1 MTMKSS
7 TVCET
12 TPYLLPHR
20 VIAWDHTGGP
30 RATNAPPVYSPNLT
44 RQFRVT
50 PPRDDAPRTPSQWI
64 KGNLVGL
71 GSAAVLAVYSAGY
84 ARTREAAQRFEGEDR
99 QRHAVIP
106 ATTVPIAPEVAR
118 TIPSPQP
125 VLDAKPAPTAPK
137 TPAATSSKKSS
148 PSAISTESKP
158 STPVA
163 DTTPVRADTA
173 PTSQPVSPAQPTPA
187 AAAPAAPATD
197 TAAKLAKTQL
207 GWNDGTFTGWGGS
220 RHGDIQATVEIKAGR
235 IISAWI
241 SICATQYSCSWIDS
255 LPGQVVARQSPEVDF
270 VSGATQSTN
279 AFYYAV
285 VQALRKAK

>member
-1 MTMKSS
+1 MKSS
-7 TVCET
+7 TLGARLSV
-12 TPYLLPHR
+12 PVPDA
-20 VIAWDHTGGP
+20 VNAWGHTRGP
-30 RATNAPPVYSPNLT
+30 GSPPAINAPPVYSPNLT

-50 PPRDDAPRTPSQWI
+50 PPRDDAPRNPSQWI

-99 QRHAVIP
+99 QRHAAIP
-106 ATTVPIAPEVAR
+106 AAAVAIAPEVAP
-118 TIPSPQP
+118 TIPTPQL
-125 VLDAKPAPTAPK
+125 VLEATPAPIAPK
-137 TPAATSSKKSS
+137 TNAAKTAKQSAAPA
-148 PSAISTESKP
+148 ESKP
-158 STPVA
+158 SKPAA
-163 DTTPVRADTA
+163 DTTTARADTTATA
-173 PTSQPVSPAQPTPA
+173 PQPATQ
-187 AAAPAAPATD
+187 APASTPTD
-197 TAAKLAKTQL
+197 TAAKSDNTQV
-207 GWNDGTFTGWGGS
+207 GWKDGTFTGWGGS

-255 LPGQVVARQSPEVDF
+255 LPGQVVKRQSPEVDF

-285 VQALRKAK
+285 VQALHKAK

>member
-99 QRHAVIP
+99 QRHAAIP
-106 ATTVPIAPEVAR
+106 ATTVAIAPDVAPP
-118 TIPSPQP
+118 IPSPQP

-137 TPAATSSKKSS
+137 KPAATSSKKSS
-148 PSAISTESKP
+148 PSAISTEPKP
-158 STPVA
+158 GTPVA
-163 DTTPVRADTA
+163 DTAPPRADTA
-173 PTSQPVSPAQPTPA
+173 LAPQPVAPAQTAPA
-187 AAAPAAPATD
+187 AAAPATD
-197 TAAKLAKTQL
+197 TASKSEKTQL
-207 GWNDGTFTGWGGS
+207 GWKDGTFTGWGGS
-220 RHGDIQATVEIKAGR
+220 RHGD
-235 IISAWI
+235 
-241 SICATQYSCSWIDS
+241 
-255 LPGQVVARQSPEVDF
+255 
-270 VSGATQSTN
+270 
-279 AFYYAV
+279 
-285 VQALRKAK
+285 

>member
-1 MTMKSS
+1 
-7 TVCET
+7 
-12 TPYLLPHR
+12 L
-20 VIAWDHTGGP
+20 
-30 RATNAPPVYSPNLT
+30 
-44 RQFRVT
+44 T
-50 PPRDDAPRTPSQWI
+50 PPRDDAARNPSQWI

-99 QRHAVIP
+99 QRHAALP
-106 ATTVPIAPEVAR
+106 MTTAAIAPEVA
-118 TIPSPQP
+118 TPT
-125 VLDAKPAPTAPK
+125 PTAEPPVAMR
-137 TPAATSSKKSS
+137 TPTTSKAPATKSSKKTS
-148 PSAISTESKP
+148 PSAVTAESKP
-158 STPVA
+158 
-163 DTTPVRADTA
+163 TTPVVDTATRADTA
-173 PTSQPVSPAQPTPA
+173 PTSQPVAPAQTTPT
-187 AAAPAAPATD
+187 APATD
-197 TAAKLAKTQL
+197 TATKSEKTQL
-207 GWNDGTFTGWGGS
+207 GWKDGTFTGWGGS

-235 IISAWI
+235 IVSAWI